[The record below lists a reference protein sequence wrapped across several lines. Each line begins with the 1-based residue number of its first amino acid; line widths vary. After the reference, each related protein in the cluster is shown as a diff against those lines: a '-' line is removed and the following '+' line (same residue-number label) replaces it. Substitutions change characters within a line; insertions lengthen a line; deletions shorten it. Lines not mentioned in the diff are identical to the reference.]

1 MIAKQDR
8 QGVRTAEDIE
18 QKYNLGQDYSSV
30 VKLATDA
37 QAVAERA
44 YNAVIDLS
52 RALQTAFVLV
62 ANAFPRADESTYGK
76 LLILQEEDEDRVYI
90 CVRYGSGYRWKEFAL
105 QNPDLT
111 YLFDVN
117 QNALKSADG
126 MYLATM

>member
-1 MIAKQDR
+1 MTPKQDR

-52 RALQTAFVLV
+52 RALQNAFVLV
-62 ANAFPRADESTYGK
+62 ATSFPSANADTYGK
-76 LLILQEEDEDRVYI
+76 FLLLQGESDDRVYI
-90 CVRYGSGYRWKEFAL
+90 CTRYGDGYRWREVSL
-105 QNPDLT
+105 ILNEVS
-111 YLFDVN
+111 YLVDAN
-117 QNALKSADG
+117 MSRIKTADG
-126 MYLATM
+126 MYLAIM